1 MKTEH
6 IGKKKGLAVTD
17 MVYIAVFAGIMAV
30 CAWISI
36 PAAVPFTM
44 QTFAIFFAY
53 QVLGG
58 KRGTLAVLVYLL
70 IGMTGIP
77 VFAGFSGGIGTLVTP
92 TGGYLVGFLGSAA
105 AMWGLER
112 FAGQNTLRQFLVMLA
127 GLLVCYVLGTVW
139 FMGFYMYT
147 TGPVGLLTVLGWC
160 VFPFVI
166 PDILKI
172 ALALLLGRRIG
183 RYARL

>member
-1 MKTEH
+1 MENIRKR
-6 IGKKKGLAVTD
+6 KGITVTD
-17 MVYIAVFAGIMAV
+17 MVYIAVFSGIIAV
-30 CAWISI
+30 CAWISV

-44 QTFAIFFAY
+44 QTFAIFFAFE
-53 QVLGG
+53 VLGG

-70 IGMTGIP
+70 IGATGLP

-92 TGGYLVGFLGSAA
+92 SGGYLLGFLGSAA

-112 FAGQNTLRQFLVMLA
+112 FSGRSIVRRFLIMLA

-139 FMGFYMYT
+139 FMIYYMNT

-160 VFPFVI
+160 VLPFIV

-172 ALALLLGRRIG
+172 VLALALGRKIS
-183 RYARL
+183 RYASV

>member
-1 MKTEH
+1 M
-6 IGKKKGLAVTD
+6 IGNKRGLSVTD
-17 MVYIAVFAGIMAV
+17 MVYIAVFAGMMAV

-44 QTFAIFFAY
+44 QTFAIFFAF
-53 QVLGG
+53 QILGG

-70 IGMTGIP
+70 IGMAGLP

-92 TGGYLVGFLGSAA
+92 AGGYLFGFLGSAA

-112 FAGQNTLRQFLVMLA
+112 FAGQKSFRQFLIMLA
-127 GLLVCYVLGTVW
+127 GLVVCYGFGTVW
-139 FMGFYMYT
+139 YMGFYMYT

-166 PDILKI
+166 PDVLKI
-172 ALALLLGRRIG
+172 ALALLLGRRI
-183 RYARL
+183 RKYARL